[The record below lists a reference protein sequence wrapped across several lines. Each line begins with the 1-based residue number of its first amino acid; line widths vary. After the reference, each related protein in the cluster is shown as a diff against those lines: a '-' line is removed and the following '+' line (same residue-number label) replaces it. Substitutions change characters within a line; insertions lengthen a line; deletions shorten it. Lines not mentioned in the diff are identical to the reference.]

1 MGHEQAHNFTM
12 RSLVGVL
19 VGVPLIFAAA
29 IFLSVVA
36 FFVFLFIYGWPAGV

>member
-1 MGHEQAHNFTM
+1 MSV
-12 RSLVGVL
+12 RKVVKSVGVTVL

-36 FFVFLFIYGWPAGV
+36 FFVFLFIYGWPAGI